1 MASDHVINVWH
12 TSDGTDS
19 SLMTFVG
26 PFQLEIFCD
35 SMIER
40 LLYSSIANGDGV
52 LPPEGDGYGMG

>member
-1 MASDHVINVWH
+1 VI
-12 TSDGTDS
+12 
-19 SLMTFVG
+19 LMG

>member
-1 MASDHVINVWH
+1 MTLQSDIGMLRLDSVI
-12 TSDGTDS
+12 
-19 SLMTFVG
+19 LMG